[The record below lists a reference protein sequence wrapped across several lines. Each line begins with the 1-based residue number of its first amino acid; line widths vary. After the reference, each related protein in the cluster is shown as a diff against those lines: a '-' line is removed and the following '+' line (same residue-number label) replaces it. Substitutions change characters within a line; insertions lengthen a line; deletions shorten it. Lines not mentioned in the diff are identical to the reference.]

1 MFFVL
6 FYCFVFVVV
15 LFDPNVIK
23 YNILDKVVGFI
34 IPRKSGGFMVGCGKD
49 ISLLEW
55 KTEQTMCLAE
65 VDQDVKTRMN
75 DGKCDARGR
84 LWFGEKLKRMNNP
97 F

>member
-1 MFFVL
+1 
-6 FYCFVFVVV
+6 
-15 LFDPNVIK
+15 
-23 YNILDKVVGFI
+23 
-34 IPRKSGGFMVGCGKD
+34 MVGCGKD